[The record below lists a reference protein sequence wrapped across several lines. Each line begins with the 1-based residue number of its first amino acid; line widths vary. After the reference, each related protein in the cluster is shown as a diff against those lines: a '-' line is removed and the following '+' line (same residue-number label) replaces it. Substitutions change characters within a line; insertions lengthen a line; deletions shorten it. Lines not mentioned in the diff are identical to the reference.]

1 MDVIL
6 AGVPA
11 GSRRVESLGQ
21 AVPALQ
27 ALPAWQGESRCR
39 RKVLEALMRALV
51 ACADR
56 VKMIARPG
64 HARLGQ
70 MIGRRK
76 STVTAAIGWL
86 LRHGVLGRVARGRS
100 ARFATP
106 GPEGKRIN
114 EAAVYVLCQ
123 TPHLGLTKLLGRD
136 GQAGGVGLEAALERG
151 WQSVTGKAGEKNW
164 HPSSSEDSLRCSWRE
179 TTHARETG
187 TGELWPQ
194 NRPVRTS
201 RQALAAARTLKHRVL
216 ALRSLSDRDV
226 RSLIRP
232 FLAAGWTPGDLVHAL
247 EHTPDQLH
255 RMPSLGTGIDCAR
268 VRGHVRWRLA
278 HWVDPQT
285 GVMASASQQA
295 QQRAEAARQALDAS
309 RAEAARARAAAAAVD
324 APARVS
330 ALESMRE
337 MFRRRRENRGELLNP
352 TTSPA

>member
-11 GSRRVESLGQ
+11 GSRRVESLDQ

-39 RKVLEALMRALV
+39 QKMLEALMRALV

-106 GPEGKRIN
+106 GPDGKRIN

-123 TPHLGLTKLLGRD
+123 TSHLGLAKLLERG
-136 GQAGGVGLEAALERG
+136 GQAGGLGLETALERG
-151 WQSVTGKAGEKNW
+151 WQSVTGGAGEKNW
-164 HPSSSEDSLRCSWRE
+164 HPSSLEDSTRCSWRV
-179 TTHARETG
+179 TTHARERRAE
-187 TGELWPQ
+187 ELWPE

-226 RSLIRP
+226 RSLIRV

-247 EHTPDQLH
+247 EHTPQELH
-255 RMPSLGTGIDCAR
+255 RMPSLGAGVDGAR
-268 VRGHVRWRLA
+268 VRGHVRWRLG

-285 GVMASASQQA
+285 GVMTSASQQA
-295 QQRAEAARQALDAS
+295 QRRAEAARQALAAS
-309 RAEAARARAAAAAVD
+309 RAADARARAAAAPAD

-330 ALESMRE
+330 ALESLRE
-337 MFRRRRENRGELLNP
+337 MFRRRRENRGEPLNP
-352 TTSPA
+352 TPSLA